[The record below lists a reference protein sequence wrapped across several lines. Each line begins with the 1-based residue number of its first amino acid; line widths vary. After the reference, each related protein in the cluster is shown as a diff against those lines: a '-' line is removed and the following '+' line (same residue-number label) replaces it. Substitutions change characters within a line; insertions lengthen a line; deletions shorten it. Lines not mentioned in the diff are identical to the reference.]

1 MIHLL
6 DRIGA
11 RRGHF
16 RMESGLHAAVWFDL
30 DQLFVDPAILDP
42 AIAEL
47 AEKLRPH
54 AVDAV
59 CGPLVGGAF
68 VAQLLA
74 RRLAVECYFTERV
87 RDGGGSGLLTARYQ
101 LPRGVRARVGGRR
114 VAIVDDVM
122 SAGSSLRATMDEM
135 TAHGAVTIVVGA
147 LFVLGSKGAE
157 FFARHGLPVES
168 AGQAA
173 FDMWP
178 AEACPLCAAGSAVED
193 VG

>member
-1 MIHLL
+1 MKELL
-6 DRIGA
+6 DRIGG

-30 DQLFVDPAILDP
+30 DQLFIEPKTLDP
-42 AIAEL
+42 IVAEL
-47 AEKLRPH
+47 ATKLRPYG
-54 AVDAV
+54 VDSV
-59 CGPLVGGAF
+59 CGPLVGGAL

-74 RRLAVECYFTERV
+74 RRLDVACYVTERV
-87 RDGGGSGLLTARYQ
+87 RTGHDSRLFSARYQ
-101 LPRGVRARVGGRR
+101 LSPGVRGHVSGKRM
-114 VAIVDDVM
+114 AIVDDVM
-122 SAGSSLRATMDEM
+122 SAGSSLRATMDEL
-135 TAHGAVTIVVGA
+135 TAHGAITAVIGA

-157 FFARHGLPVES
+157 FFAQHGLAVES
-168 AGQAA
+168 VGQSA